1 MPASMISAPTGGRPK
16 VIGKSIAMV
25 ATVPMPGRTPTKVP
39 TRAPS
44 RQNRTLYGLDA
55 TWKPI
60 QRFARRSD
68 MAYSPQS
75 VEARTEVERQVEQV
89 DEQQHAKQSHQRR
102 GDRAFD
108 PAHFRRSED
117 RDHERQKCCGDQAE
131 RPDHGGKAE
140 NSDNDEGWTAYFVLF
155 DRRPVDK
162 DTIDGDGGA
171 EGCKNKR
178 EQPRRCAGAEGK
190 TALPRYL
197 CGRDQGQRRQH
208 GEGDAA
214 IKVPRSMHGH

>member
-1 MPASMISAPTGGRPK
+1 MPASMMRAPTGGRPN
-16 VIGKSIAMV
+16 VIGKSLAMV

-44 RQNRTLYGLDA
+44 RQNRTLYRLDA

-75 VEARTEVERQVEQV
+75 VEARPKLERQVEQV
-89 DEQQHAKQSHQRR
+89 DEQQHAKQRHQRR

-117 RDHERQKCCGDQAE
+117 RDHESQKCCGDQAE
-131 RPDHGGKAE
+131 RPDQGGKRG
-140 NSDNDEGWTAYFVLF
+140 DNE
-155 DRRPVDK
+155 
-162 DTIDGDGGA
+162 
-171 EGCKNKR
+171 
-178 EQPRRCAGAEGK
+178 
-190 TALPRYL
+190 
-197 CGRDQGQRRQH
+197 
-208 GEGDAA
+208 
-214 IKVPRSMHGH
+214 